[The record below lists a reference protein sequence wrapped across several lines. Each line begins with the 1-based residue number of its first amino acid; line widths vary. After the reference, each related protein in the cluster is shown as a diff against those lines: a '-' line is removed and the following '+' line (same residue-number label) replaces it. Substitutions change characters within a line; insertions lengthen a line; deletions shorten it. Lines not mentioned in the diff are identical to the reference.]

1 MAKQVTRMQ
10 RMMAAL
16 RTPRDVDSLS
26 REFGQ
31 CTKTIRRDLVNLK
44 RLGIPIEIQ
53 RRRHGRHL
61 YSMSET
67 MTKTAYKHHQLRPWN
82 DPPRGLEA
90 RTLTL
95 CLRPDQWAK
104 IEWLADHLRHEAER
118 TVSHLTGVALAEVDV
133 EEVMGTLATNALEE
147 KMCKYP
153 KY

>member
-1 MAKQVTRMQ
+1 VHKLPST
-10 RMMAAL
+10 
-16 RTPRDVDSLS
+16 
-26 REFGQ
+26 
-31 CTKTIRRDLVNLK
+31 
-44 RLGIPIEIQ
+44 
-53 RRRHGRHL
+53 
-61 YSMSET
+61 
-67 MTKTAYKHHQLRPWN
+67 YKQLRPWN